1 MCEGGLLISIIV
13 LFFFVRVIGGVT
25 DGCDLVLFLFV
36 RMTGGSIS
44 DLVCA
49 VVDA

>member
-1 MCEGGLLISIIV
+1 MSVIGGLLISI
-13 LFFFVRVIGGVT
+13 
-25 DGCDLVLFLFV
+25 LVLFLFV

-49 VVDA
+49 VVVA